1 MGSKEVK
8 QEKKKKIP
16 DLISVCNS
24 LLKHNKNIL
33 FLEKFVMGD
42 EKWILYNNVEQEI
55 SWESEMNHNEPH
67 QRPVFFK
74 EGDVVYMVGSD
85 RSLLS
90 FAPSDKPNN

>member
-24 LLKHNKNIL
+24 LLKHNENIL
-33 FLEKFVMGD
+33 FLEKIMGD
-42 EKWILYNNVEQEI
+42 EKWILYSNVEQEI
-55 SWESEMNHNEPH
+55 SWESEMNHNQPH
-67 QRPVFFK
+67 QRPVFSK
-74 EGDVVYMVGSD
+74 EGYVVYMVGSEG
-85 RSLLS
+85 SLLS